1 VINEERLV
9 QTFVE
14 LVRIDSPSE
23 HEEEIG
29 RELEARL
36 GSLGLRTDRDI
47 SGNVFGWLDGEIAFG
62 GPLLLNAHMD
72 TVGQDRGISPVI
84 EDGMIRS
91 DGTTILGGDD
101 KSGVAIILEVLQ
113 VLCEKEL
120 PHRSLEILFTV
131 EEELNLG
138 REFRIDLS
146 KLSARQGIV
155 LDSGGP
161 IGTYVKSAPSQDK
174 IEVWVK
180 GRAAHAGSSPEKG
193 INAILVASEAI
204 ASMPL
209 GRIDEETTSN
219 IGIIRGGTATN
230 IVPDDVYVKGMARS
244 RNDNKLAVQ
253 VEAMVKAFEEAAARH
268 ETSADIHVEHAY
280 YCYHVPDDAPLRSL
294 VENATS
300 RIGLQP
306 LAIGSGGGSDAN
318 IFNRAGIESLPLSTG
333 MCDVHTKHEHIAIAD
348 MVDSARLVLEIVGSE
363 A

>member
-9 QTFVE
+9 QTFLD

-36 GSLGLRTDRDI
+36 DSLGLRTDRDV
-47 SGNVFGWLDGEIAFG
+47 SGNVFGWLDGDAALG
-62 GPLLLNAHMD
+62 GSLLLNAHMD
-72 TVGQDRGISPVI
+72 TVGLDSGITPLI
-84 EDGMIRS
+84 DDGVIRS
-91 DGTTILGGDD
+91 DGTTILGADD

-113 VLCEKEL
+113 VLNEQGL
-120 PHRSLEILFTV
+120 NHRPLEILFTV

-138 REFRIDLS
+138 RAGRIDLS
-146 KLSARQGIV
+146 KLSAGQGIV

-230 IVPDDVYVKGMARS
+230 IVPDEVYVKGMARS
-244 RNDNKLAVQ
+244 RDENKLVVQ
-253 VEAMVKAFEEAAARH
+253 VEAMVQAFEEAAARH
-268 ETSADIHVEHAY
+268 NATAEINVEHAY
-280 YCYHVPDDAPLRSL
+280 YCYHVQDDAPLRSL
-294 VENATS
+294 VENAAS

-318 IFNRAGIESLPLSTG
+318 IFNRTGIESLPLSTG
-333 MCDVHTKHEHIAIAD
+333 MCDVHTKHEHIAIVD
-348 MVDSARLVLEIVGSE
+348 MVDSARLVLEVVRSS